1 MPINPPPINSKR
13 NPNPRISTTIQGTR
27 RNELLKAYARAEKAI
42 EAAHAPSPQK
52 YSPATRVVGITPGGT
67 PGNGPSKKTIFT
79 AAGNL
84 GQKPVNRNFV
94 KSLTFSGVEMKGVV
108 VPGVTRG
115 HIGTNEEEA
124 ANQSGGRRSKRRQ
137 TKKQIKKRRRTRRQI
152 LRR

>member
-1 MPINPPPINSKR
+1 MPNNPPLVNPKR
-13 NPNPRISTTIQGTR
+13 NPNPRISTTIQGQER
-27 RNELLKAYARAEKAI
+27 QRILNAAARAAKAI
-42 EAAHAPSPQK
+42 EAAHAPSPQQ

-94 KSLTFSGVEMKGVV
+94 KSLTFSEEEMKGVV

-124 ANQSGGRRSKRRQ
+124 ANQSGGRRSKRQ
-137 TKKQIKKRRRTRRQI
+137 TKKQSKRRRVCPRQTRKH
-152 LRR
+152 

>member
-42 EAAHAPSPQK
+42 EAAHPPSPQR

-79 AAGNL
+79 VAGKP
-84 GQKPVNRNFV
+84 GQKPYNRSNFI
-94 KSLTFSGVEMKGVV
+94 KSLTFSAEEMEDVV

-115 HIGTNEEEA
+115 HIGTNEEE

-137 TKKQIKKRRRTRRQI
+137 TKKQIKKRRRTRRQT
-152 LRR
+152 RKH